1 LKNKLT
7 ALITGASGEIGGAI
21 AQLLADSNIDLVLVY
36 NNNSVKI
43 EEVQRKCPKVQVTA
57 IQVDLSSYNNIV
69 DLVIDLEQKR
79 IYPDILINAIGV
91 SHYGLIQD
99 IEYEEWQSVI
109 NINQMAPFF
118 LTQKLVPKMISS
130 RFGRIINISSIW
142 GEKGA
147 ANEVLYSM
155 TKGAIN
161 TFTKALAKELAPSNV
176 TVNAIAVGVINS
188 KMLEGF
194 NEDELAQLRDQI
206 PMGRFANP
214 LEVAQLVLHLLQNNS
229 SYITGQII
237 GVDGGW
243 S

>member
-1 LKNKLT
+1 
-7 ALITGASGEIGGAI
+7 
-21 AQLLADSNIDLVLVY
+21 
-36 NNNSVKI
+36 
-43 EEVQRKCPKVQVTA
+43 
-57 IQVDLSSYNNIV
+57 
-69 DLVIDLEQKR
+69 
-79 IYPDILINAIGV
+79 
-91 SHYGLIQD
+91 
-99 IEYEEWQSVI
+99 
-109 NINQMAPFF
+109 
-118 LTQKLVPKMISS
+118 MISS